1 MIGDLLRRVP
11 IRVRLTL
18 AFAAVMVVLFGGL
31 ALLLHERFSA
41 SLDAGIDRALHTRA
55 SDLATLVLGGAG
67 DRLDQHP
74 PLPESGGAF
83 AQILSAGGTVIDS
96 TPGHGARALLS
107 EDEVR
112 RALHTRVSVPRR
124 NDARLLA
131 QPLPAQ
137 QPAVLVVGASL
148 SQRDN
153 ALRTLSE
160 MLFIGGPVLLILT
173 CVAGYLLTAGA
184 LSPVEGM
191 RRRAARISGAGRG
204 DRLPV
209 PEAHDEL
216 HRLGQTLNEMLSRL
230 EESMVRER
238 TFVANAGHELRTPLS
253 ILKLEIELALSGDPS
268 YRDLRLALRSSAE
281 EVERLEKLA
290 QDLLV
295 IARADQGRLPVE
307 KHPLEVAGVLR
318 GLTERIAGAA
328 RNRERPV
335 TASGGDGLV
344 VPADAER
351 LEQALTNMVANALI
365 HGEGPVEVTAR
376 AVGGS
381 VELHV
386 LDRGRGFDAAFL
398 PEAFE
403 RFSRA
408 DAARSRGGTGLGLSI
423 VQAVAEAHGGRA
435 GAANREGGGADVWV
449 SLPVEIPLPGP
460 ASQAPLM

>member
-55 SDLATLVLGGAG
+55 ADLATLVLGGAG

-83 AQILSAGGTVIDS
+83 AQILSTGDTVVDS
-96 TPGHGARALLS
+96 TPGHGARALLTES
-107 EDEVR
+107 EVQ
-112 RALHTRVSVPRR
+112 RALHTRVSIDRR
-124 NDARLLA
+124 DDARLLA
-131 QPLPAQ
+131 QPLPAKT
-137 QPAVLVVGASL
+137 PAVLVVGASL
-148 SQRDN
+148 SQRDR

-160 MLFIGGPVLLILT
+160 MLFIGGPVLLLLT
-173 CVAGYLLTAGA
+173 CLAGYLLTAGA
-184 LSPVEGM
+184 LAPVEGM

-216 HRLGQTLNEMLSRL
+216 HRLGETLNEMLSRL
-230 EESMVRER
+230 EEGMVRER
-238 TFVANAGHELRTPLS
+238 TFVANAGHELRTPLA

-268 YRDLRLALRSSAE
+268 HRDLREALRSSAE

-295 IARADQGRLPVE
+295 IARADQGRLPVDKRPVE
-307 KHPLEVAGVLR
+307 IEGVLR
-318 GLTERIAGAA
+318 GITERIANAA
-328 RNRERPV
+328 RDRGRPV
-335 TASGGDGLV
+335 TARGGDGIV
-344 VPADAER
+344 VAADTER
-351 LEQALTNMVANALI
+351 LEQALTNMVSNALV
-365 HGEGPVEVTAR
+365 HGEGPVEVVARTANG
-376 AVGGS
+376 A

-386 LDRGRGFDAAFL
+386 LDRGRGFDADFL

-408 DAARSRGGTGLGLSI
+408 DPARSRGGAGLGLAI
-423 VQAVAEAHGGRA
+423 VQAVAEAHGGCA
-435 GAANREGGGADVWV
+435 GAVNRDGGGADVWV
-449 SLPVEIPLPGP
+449 SLP
-460 ASQAPLM
+460 ASQAPLRSREL